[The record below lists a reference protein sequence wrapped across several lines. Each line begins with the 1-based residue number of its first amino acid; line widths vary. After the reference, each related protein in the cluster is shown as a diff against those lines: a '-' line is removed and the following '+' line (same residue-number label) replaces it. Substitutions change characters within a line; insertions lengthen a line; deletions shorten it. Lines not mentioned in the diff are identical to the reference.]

1 MKNFIAITYISFI
14 FLCAPALASPKVDF
28 SNIKSIST
36 AIEVTVDQYKD
47 IKTVYGPY
55 FITQSRTADFFSIPL
70 VIRITSLF
78 QNPVILTDS
87 KKVRLVSEIYNNELN
102 TTYIELKDIYQG
114 EWRMYS
120 SAIDKDGNQ
129 IDFQKVDS
137 KSTGKCVYKTCNKL
151 EEARILVE
159 IEYLENAK
167 ETGIDI
173 KVYGQRGE
181 TEIFLPSEYIKSFL
195 NYLNY

>member
-1 MKNFIAITYISFI
+1 MKNFITITYISFI
-14 FLCAPALASPKVDF
+14 FLCTPALASPKVDF

-47 IKTVYGPY
+47 IKTVYGPF
-55 FITQSRTADFFSIPL
+55 FITQSRTGDFFSIPL
-70 VIRITSLF
+70 VLRITSFF

-87 KKVRLVSEIYNNELN
+87 KKVRLVSEIYNNGLN
-102 TTYIELKDIYQG
+102 TSYIELKDIYQG

-137 KSTGKCVYKTCNKL
+137 KNTGKCIYKTCNKL
-151 EEARILVE
+151 EEARIFVD

>member
-47 IKTVYGPY
+47 IKTVYGPF

-70 VIRITSLF
+70 VLRITSFF

-87 KKVRLVSEIYNNELN
+87 KKVRLVSEIF
-102 TTYIELKDIYQG
+102 
-114 EWRMYS
+114 YS
-120 SAIDKDGNQ
+120 F
-129 IDFQKVDS
+129 DFS
-137 KSTGKCVYKTCNKL
+137 
-151 EEARILVE
+151 I
-159 IEYLENAK
+159 NACI
-167 ETGIDI
+167 T
-173 KVYGQRGE
+173 
-181 TEIFLPSEYIKSFL
+181 
-195 NYLNY
+195 